1 MNEKTLGK
9 MAEYIMNS
17 RAEHCSECC
26 ANFKACNASFAE
38 DENATLPADEYCIK
52 NIIKFFEN
60 EVEYES
66 DRD

>member
-1 MNEKTLGK
+1 MTEKTLEK

-26 ANFKACNASFAE
+26 ADFKECNARFAE

-66 DRD
+66 NRD

>member
-1 MNEKTLGK
+1 MTEKTLEK

-17 RAEHCSECC
+17 RVEHCSECC
-26 ANFKACNASFAE
+26 ADFKECNARFSE

-66 DRD
+66 NRD